1 MKSSIDRANLHTTKC
16 NSSKLVK
23 ICREQLN
30 KISDYLKKNTL
41 NKCLIMQYA
50 ILVDSWI
57 VPNEHDRA
65 RAAARFMIAS
75 LRFTM
80 KI

>member
-1 MKSSIDRANLHTTKC
+1 MITIGDLT
-16 NSSKLVK
+16 KLVVWW
-23 ICREQLN
+23 IDVTN
-30 KISDYLKKNTL
+30 KILMGQIYLKKNTL
-41 NKCLIMQYA
+41 NKCLIMQCA

>member
-1 MKSSIDRANLHTTKC
+1 MPRLYIGFGGFSRGKVIWSF
-16 NSSKLVK
+16 
-23 ICREQLN
+23 
-30 KISDYLKKNTL
+30 
-41 NKCLIMQYA
+41 LIMQWT
-50 ILVDSWI
+50 ILVDLWI